1 MRFYKI
7 SNKKLLRLV
16 DDIDIKKNDI
26 VLLTSNILPILTK
39 YKNIDNKF
47 LNSFIDSFINKIGKG
62 GTLLLPTFSWD
73 FCKGLGF
80 HYYDTKPQTGALSKL
95 VLERKDFLRTKHPI
109 YSFAVWGKYKKK
121 LYNIDTQSGWSK
133 NSIFGFLYHKNAKNL
148 FVGLDYKDGFTFDHF
163 IEEKNKVNYRFFKFF
178 KGSYV
183 GRNRVKKIKKYKMFV
198 RDPRVN
204 GKTEINN
211 KLDKIMI
218 KNNCYKKYMINKIP
232 IGLINLKI
240 AGDIINKDMKSNG
253 GLIFSKKIQ

>member
-80 HYYDTKPQTGALSKL
+80 HYYDTKPQTG
-95 VLERKDFLRTKHPI
+95 
-109 YSFAVWGKYKKK
+109 
-121 LYNIDTQSGWSK
+121 
-133 NSIFGFLYHKNAKNL
+133 
-148 FVGLDYKDGFTFDHF
+148 F
-163 IEEKNKVNYRFFKFF
+163 I
-178 KGSYV
+178 S
-183 GRNRVKKIKKYKMFV
+183 
-198 RDPRVN
+198 
-204 GKTEINN
+204 
-211 KLDKIMI
+211 
-218 KNNCYKKYMINKIP
+218 
-232 IGLINLKI
+232 
-240 AGDIINKDMKSNG
+240 
-253 GLIFSKKIQ
+253 